1 MGVPKSWRSSSVCKT
16 DGYAFDGPNPSTPT
30 ILYSTLAQLVEQSAV
45 NRQVPGSNP
54 GGGAMPGSPSG
65 QWLEAVTLPFSRTFY
80 GGSNPSPGTTYCP
93 FAKSVLRQTP
103 LKRPFGG

>member
-1 MGVPKSWRSSSVCKT
+1 MSGVRISQSLRIFMGVPKSWRSSSVRKT

-54 GGGAMPGSPSG
+54 GGGAIIKPS
-65 QWLEAVTLPFSRTFY
+65 VPIRT
-80 GGSNPSPGTTYCP
+80 
-93 FAKSVLRQTP
+93 KHREL
-103 LKRPFGG
+103 L